1 MRRFFIPTNYS
12 KDLIGFLSSDV
23 PELEYLGCWIDNP
36 IKQRI
41 LPDFYS
47 SRRGKGLDWYNLG
60 ETVLKCGLDAVNSG
74 KDYNLFAVQFYGECY
89 SAEGNPDYKKMR
101 AAPNSCVNGM
111 SAYQFLF
118 DLLTD

>member
-1 MRRFFIPTNYS
+1 
-12 KDLIGFLSSDV
+12 
-23 PELEYLGCWIDNP
+23 
-36 IKQRI
+36 

-47 SRRGKGLDWYNLG
+47 NRRGKDLDWYNLG
-60 ETVLKCGLDAVNSG
+60 ETVYKCASDAVNSG

-89 SAEGNPDYKKMR
+89 SAEGNPYYQRML
-101 AAPNSCVNGM
+101 AAQKGCESGT